1 MADNTQALAS
11 LRFVS
16 RWGFVLIGV
25 PAVAAA
31 LAVGYLVGDAARDG
45 CSSVMAA
52 SACSIADAVLDP
64 RDMDAVAAGTD
75 AERLDSV
82 VQASNTGASFHGMR
96 VANTEGL
103 VVYST
108 REGEAGGVVKACDA
122 SERALGGETCSEV
135 MEECCLSPGSG
146 RVFSVSAPLH
156 LDGDDEVDG
165 YTVSVQPYDDVL
177 PAISRAVTVSAST
190 ILGAALLA
198 FVGLQLVVRRSIA
211 EIEEEQQNTER
222 LNARLAAS
230 TSDMEVQALGT
241 LQALLAAVDAKDSYT
256 AAHSVNVAELT
267 LAINCHLQH
276 PGDAMNLERAALLHD
291 IGKIGVGEHVLSKPA
306 KLDAGEWTTMRQHP
320 GAGAEIIAAIP
331 FMAGIVDIVRH
342 HHERWDGSGYPERLA
357 GDDIPLEA
365 RILAVADSFDAM
377 ITKRP
382 YSPALSAEQARDE
395 MIRCSGRQFDPV
407 VVEAFLEAFEVQG
420 LRWASA
426 GRKAG
431 RYAPASSGDAPR
443 S

>member
-31 LAVGYLVGDAARDG
+31 LAVGYIVGDAARDG

-64 RDMDAVAAGTD
+64 GDMDSAAATPD

-82 VQASNTGASFHGMR
+82 VRASHDDASFHGMR
-96 VANTEGL
+96 VANSEGL

-108 REGEAGGVVKACDA
+108 REGEAGRTIELCSAA
-122 SERALGGETCSEV
+122 SQALEGDVCSEV
-135 MEECCLSPGSG
+135 LEECCLSQGSG
-146 RVFSVSAPLH
+146 RVLSVSAPLH
-156 LDGDDEVDG
+156 LDGDEEADG

-211 EIEEEQQNTER
+211 QIEEEQHNTER
-222 LNARLAAS
+222 LNARLAAAS
-230 TSDMEVQALGT
+230 SDMEFQALGT

-256 AAHSVNVAELT
+256 AAHSVNVAELA

-276 PGDAMNLERAALLHD
+276 PGDAMYLERAALLHD
-291 IGKIGVGEHVLSKPA
+291 IGKIGVSEELLSKPA
-306 KLDAGEWTTMRQHP
+306 NLDASEWETMRQHP
-320 GAGAEIIAAIP
+320 GAGSEIIAAVP

-342 HHERWDGSGYPERLA
+342 HHERWDGSGYPDRLA
-357 GDDIPLEA
+357 GEDIPLEA
-365 RILAVADSFDAM
+365 RILAVADGYDAM
-377 ITKRP
+377 ITERP
-382 YSPALSAEQARDE
+382 YSEALSAEQARDE
-395 MIRCSGRQFDPV
+395 VVRCSGRQFDPAV
-407 VVEAFLEAFEVQG
+407 VDAFLEAFEVQG
-420 LRWASA
+420 LRWA
-426 GRKAG
+426 
-431 RYAPASSGDAPR
+431 PR
-443 S
+443 SR